1 MALSA
6 FDDRAHPPGEDE
18 LRAVLGTSAARWSD
32 LIEHVTS
39 KFPPGS
45 AEWGYSGRS
54 TGWGLR
60 VKQKDRII
68 LYMTPCRD
76 YFLASFVLGE
86 KAVQAVHRS
95 DLPAQVAAMID
106 GAKRYAE
113 GRGVRL
119 EVRTAHDVAVIETLA
134 EIKAAS

>member
-6 FDDRAHPPGEDE
+6 FDDRAHPPDEDE
-18 LRAVLGTSAARWSD
+18 LQTVLGTSAARWSG
-32 LIEHVTS
+32 LIERVTS

-60 VKQKDRII
+60 VKQKDRIV
-68 LYMTPCRD
+68 LYMTPCRG

-86 KAVQAVHRS
+86 KAVQAVLRS
-95 DLPAQVAAMID
+95 DLPAPVVAMID
-106 GAKRYAE
+106 GARRHAE

-119 EVRTAHDVAVIETLA
+119 EVRTAHDVAVVETLA
-134 EIKAAS
+134 EIKAVS